1 MTLCS
6 IAGCVVVESLLVERV
21 QVSVSP
27 RSSYYKTHNEPLAYL
42 GYIIHTVMWLLF
54 YIGFCF
60 LMLLKTLLQLAL
72 YNYNNKTY
80 NTNNTNN
87 DPSTFMMM
95 MMRLLTA
102 CNRMF

>member
-42 GYIIHTVMWLLF
+42 GYIIHTVMWLRLWF

-80 NTNNTNN
+80 STNNLIIMELGRIFVRTNLQN
-87 DPSTFMMM
+87 
-95 MMRLLTA
+95 
-102 CNRMF
+102 